1 MTGIEIHQKN
11 MTTAVKI
18 DSSIKIFRINVILD
32 LWCIVCQDLQESEM
46 SASSFYNLNSK
57 HVLVNKIK

>member
-18 DSSIKIFRINVILD
+18 NSSIRIFRINVILD
-32 LWCIVCQDLQESEM
+32 LRCIVKQDLHESES
-46 SASSFYNLNSK
+46 SASSFYNVNSK
-57 HVLVNKIK
+57 HV